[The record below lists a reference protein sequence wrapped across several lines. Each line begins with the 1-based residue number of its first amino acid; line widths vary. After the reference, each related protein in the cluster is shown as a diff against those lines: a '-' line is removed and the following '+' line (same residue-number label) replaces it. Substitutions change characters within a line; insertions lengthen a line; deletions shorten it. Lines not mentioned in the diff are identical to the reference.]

1 MWGIASRSD
10 CKLLVWFALG
20 LIIFLVVCGDWESAG
35 TGCLKVGDLV
45 VGFLWDVTGI

>member
-20 LIIFLVVCGDWESAG
+20 LIRSFGGAG
-35 TGCLKVGDLV
+35 TLGKREIIVKKVDMDRRGV
-45 VGFLWDVTGI
+45 VE